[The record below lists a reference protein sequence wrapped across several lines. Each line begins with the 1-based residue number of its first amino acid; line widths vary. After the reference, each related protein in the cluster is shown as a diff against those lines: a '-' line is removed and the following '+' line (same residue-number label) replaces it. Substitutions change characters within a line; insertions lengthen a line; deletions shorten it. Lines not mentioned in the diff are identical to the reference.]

1 MNLLLTY
8 TSFHYVYI
16 IVEMMCQVWS
26 KKKTTTKQNPKKAAF
41 FFALLLQ
48 ILELMHN
55 RIPLYHMAKTGEKA
69 CVLEINFTNEKK
81 KKKGK
86 MELRMLIK

>member
-1 MNLLLTY
+1 
-8 TSFHYVYI
+8 
-16 IVEMMCQVWS
+16 MMCQVWS

-81 KKKGK
+81 KKGK

>member
-1 MNLLLTY
+1 
-8 TSFHYVYI
+8 
-16 IVEMMCQVWS
+16 MMCQVWS

-55 RIPLYHMAKTGEKA
+55 RITLYHMAKTGEKA

-81 KKKGK
+81 KKRKNGVEDANK
-86 MELRMLIK
+86 IVEKTLKEI